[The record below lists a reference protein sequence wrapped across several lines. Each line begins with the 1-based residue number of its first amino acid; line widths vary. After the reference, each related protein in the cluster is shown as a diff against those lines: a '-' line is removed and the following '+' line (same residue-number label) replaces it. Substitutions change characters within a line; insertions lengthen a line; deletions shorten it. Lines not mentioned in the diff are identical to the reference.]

1 MKETRAGL
9 GQQPTSAR
17 RWIIYNRSPHPVQV
31 QRAKPIGRSAF
42 AQGALRCTK
51 AIASAKLF
59 LILRETTDHK
69 VVQKQ
74 MANKPD
80 PNTWIHE
87 VSMMSHERRRAPTK
101 HPGSRFLEDVVKGC
115 GQIGVVA
122 WPYGALCLQHLVA
135 TSHLQRTAL
144 TATNL
149 STCCNVG
156 NGRQW

>member
-17 RWIIYNRSPHPVQV
+17 RWITYNRCPHPVQV

-87 VSMMSHERRRAPTK
+87 VSMMSHERRRALPNTLEA
-101 HPGSRFLEDVVKGC
+101 GFLRTLSKAVGR
-115 GQIGVVA
+115 
-122 WPYGALCLQHLVA
+122 LV
-135 TSHLQRTAL
+135 
-144 TATNL
+144 
-149 STCCNVG
+149 
-156 NGRQW
+156 